1 MELLKPNSKLN
12 PWQLIR
18 EGSSMMASE
27 SQLPVSFKDTKNIH
41 LKLDHQY
48 T

>member
-1 MELLKPNSKLN
+1 MLKPNSKLN

-18 EGSSMMASE
+18 EGSSMVPSE
-27 SQLPVSFKDTKNIH
+27 NQLPVGFKETKNIH

-48 T
+48 M

>member
-18 EGSSMMASE
+18 EESMMASE
-27 SQLPVSFKDTKNIH
+27 NQLPVSFKDTKNIH